1 MSAASTVT
9 LAALLLAVFLVL
21 VAGLVWQE
29 AKRRPGSE
37 APAYIVEDSVDFIAD
52 RIRGATT
59 LTRADVKRI
68 IEWNLFYLQGLAQRQ
83 RWRPVETVAGGS
95 PEAVDFIHGRIAER
109 HQVSYPLDEIRRV
122 LELEAEYLHSIG
134 VVGEP
139 VEGQDEYEGGDEA

>member
-95 PEAVDFIHGRIAER
+95 PEAVDFIHRRIAER

-122 LELEAEYLHSIG
+122 LEFEAEYLHSIG

-139 VEGQDEYEGGDEA
+139 VEGKDENERGDEA

>member
-9 LAALLLAVFLVL
+9 LGALLLAVFLVL

-37 APAYIVEDSVDFIAD
+37 APTYVIEDSVDFIAD

-95 PEAVDFIHGRIAER
+95 PEAVEYVHGRIAER
-109 HQVSYPLDEIRRV
+109 HQVSYPLDEIKRV
-122 LELEAEYLHSIG
+122 LEFEAEYLHSIG

-139 VEGQDEYEGGDEA
+139 VEVGDEHERGDEA